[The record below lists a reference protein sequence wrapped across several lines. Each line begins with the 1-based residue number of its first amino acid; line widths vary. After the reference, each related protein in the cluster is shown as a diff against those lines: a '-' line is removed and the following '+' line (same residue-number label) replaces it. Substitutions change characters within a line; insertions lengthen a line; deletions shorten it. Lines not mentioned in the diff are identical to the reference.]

1 MLWVF
6 VPLLVIILCAY
17 IGSHREMPNQANVLA
32 HVFGVVAL
40 MFLLVNRMYS

>member
-6 VPLLVIILCAY
+6 APPILIILCAY
-17 IGSHREMPNQANVLA
+17 IGSSRDMPKQANVLA
-32 HVFGVVAL
+32 HVFGVAVL

>member
-6 VPLLVIILCAY
+6 VPLILILLCAY
-17 IGSHREMPNQANVLA
+17 IGSHRDMPKQANVLA
-32 HVFGVVAL
+32 YVFGVGLL

>member
-6 VPLLVIILCAY
+6 VPLIVIILCAY
-17 IGSHREMPNQANVLA
+17 IGSHRDMPKQANVLA
-32 HVFGVVAL
+32 HVFGVAAL

>member
-6 VPLLVIILCAY
+6 VPLIVIILCSY
-17 IGSHREMPNQANVLA
+17 IGSHREMPKQANVLA
-32 HVFGVVAL
+32 HVFGVGAL

>member
-6 VPLLVIILCAY
+6 VPLIVIILCAY
-17 IGSHREMPNQANVLA
+17 IGSNRDMPKQANVLA
-32 HVFGVVAL
+32 HVFGVAAL